1 MYMYL
6 FLAHVVA
13 TALSARVP
21 THPLVSSVL
30 HHSMMPSTHSHAT
43 EHAEDGKDII
53 WDALVRAA
61 RREKLLDMPG
71 VDLDWLHRRFLC
83 TQLNVGTRTWKRFK
97 RRYAEQIELDD
108 TQQWVRRR
116 PQP

>member
-6 FLAHVVA
+6 FLAQVVA

-21 THPLVSSVL
+21 THPLVSRVL
-30 HHSMMPSTHSHAT
+30 HHSRMPSTHSHAT
-43 EHAEDGKDII
+43 EHAEDGTDII
-53 WDALVRAA
+53 RHALVRAA
-61 RREKLLDMPG
+61 HREKLLE
-71 VDLDWLHRRFLC
+71 
-83 TQLNVGTRTWKRFK
+83 RFK
-97 RRYAEQIELDD
+97 RRYPELIELDD

>member
-1 MYMYL
+1 MWNSPPEHTPPSDGAQL
-6 FLAHVVA
+6 HGAAPSFLLVG
-13 TALSARVP
+13 TARSVP
-21 THPLVSSVL
+21 GRTV
-30 HHSMMPSTHSHAT
+30 
-43 EHAEDGKDII
+43 EDGMDII

-61 RREKLLDMPG
+61 RGEKVLDSPG
-71 VDLDWLHRRFLC
+71 QDLDWLHRRFLA

-108 TQQWVRRR
+108 MQQWVRLR